1 MDLATHKWFQYL
13 NESQE
18 PELLEEALENMGL
31 PPAVIAAIRE
41 GLPDVDAKRQK
52 PRRLAQEWYAEAW
65 LDNSTAVGREMI
77 RSRSIVW
84 EKGIHKTVKQV
95 RKAISAEHGTIAG
108 DPDEDPGAALWEEF
122 FVKEY

>member
-18 PELLEEALENMGL
+18 AQLLEEALENMGL
-31 PPAVIAAIRE
+31 PPSVIKAIRE
-41 GLPDVDAKRQK
+41 GLPNVEAKRQK
-52 PRRLAQEWYAEAW
+52 PRRRAQEWYAETW
-65 LDNSTAVGREMI
+65 LDNSTALGREMI

-84 EKGIHKTVKQV
+84 EEGINKTVKQV
-95 RKAISAEHGTIAG
+95 RKAISAEHGTIWG
-108 DPDEDPGAALWEEF
+108 EPDENPGAEMWEEF